1 MTARNT
7 DYYEQAFGPLRQGDL
22 DIGAPAAPLDIP
34 PFALDPQSSLPF
46 THSEAHRHACEVR
59 HVQSLAP
66 GERETFLR
74 HVAEKRGEEAA
85 ERLRRD
91 VEEHT

>member
-22 DIGAPAAPLDIP
+22 DIGAPAAPERSED
-34 PFALDPQSSLPF
+34 LDPQSSLLNPERF
-46 THSEAHRHACEVR
+46 TYSEAHRHACEVR

-85 ERLRRD
+85 ERLRRGAL
-91 VEEHT
+91 

>member
-1 MTARNT
+1 MTGRNT
-7 DYYEQAFGPLRQGDL
+7 DYYDQAFGPLRQGDL
-22 DIGAPAAPLDIP
+22 DIGAPAVPERSED
-34 PFALDPQSSLPF
+34 LDPQSSILNPERF
-46 THSEAHRHACEVR
+46 TDSEAHRHACEVR

-74 HVAEKRGEEAA
+74 HVAEKRGKEAA

-91 VEEHT
+91 AA